1 MLSGWVRLERQPP
14 MSDLR
19 PRRALRTA
27 MHPLGCQIIQ
37 AWREEGWI
45 SAKLIHISSR
55 QAISTI
61 TISVI
66 WGSCMVL
73 VEWRNTN
80 IYAGAFKHK
89 HHLSSSHL
97 PTALYSQLQTLE
109 LLDVTKEARSEDSG
123 WISLFHLSARLSRV
137 FICDKGRRA
146 CKYSTAVLFYQINGR
161 TLPQAC
167 MESCCIRGRTL
178 LECSENE

>member
-1 MLSGWVRLERQPP
+1 MDHKGQWYHQESSVCYPARVQAQSHSCPSHRFRVILVRKAPQTSLTSMGNFEMLSGWVRSERQPP

-37 AWREEGWI
+37 AWWEEGWI

-66 WGSCMVL
+66 WGLCMVL

-97 PTALYSQLQTLE
+97 PPPAHSSVFTAP
-109 LLDVTKEARSEDSG
+109 D
-123 WISLFHLSARLSRV
+123 F
-137 FICDKGRRA
+137 
-146 CKYSTAVLFYQINGR
+146 R
-161 TLPQAC
+161 TLRC
-167 MESCCIRGRTL
+167 H
-178 LECSENE
+178 